1 MNRRCNACKEDCAV
15 PRDEIFS
22 QSELAFLEELQRRR
36 VRFLVV
42 GLSAATLQGVPVVT
56 QDVDLWFAKLGEP
69 RMVAAVKA
77 VDGFYT
83 PATAYTPPQLGGER
97 VKLYDLV
104 TGMHGLKS
112 FATEYRNAKTVK
124 IGKLC
129 LKVLP
134 LERII
139 ASKRAAN
146 RRKDLL
152 TLPVLEDAVTT
163 LAERKRRRSKR

>member
-1 MNRRCNACKEDCAV
+1 MPK
-15 PRDEIFS
+15 DEIFFRD
-22 QSELAFLEELQRRR
+22 ELAFLAELQRRR

-56 QDVDLWFAKLGEP
+56 QDVDLWFAKLGGP
-69 RMVAAVKA
+69 RMLAALKA
-77 VDGFYT
+77 VGGFYVGPT
-83 PATAYTPPQLGGER
+83 LYTPPQLGGEP

-112 FATEYRNAKTVK
+112 FDAEYRQAKTIQV
-124 IGKLC
+124 GGLR

-146 RRKDLL
+146 RPKDRLV
-152 TLPVLEDAVTT
+152 LPVLEDAVTT
-163 LAERKRRRSKR
+163 MAALQRRKARK